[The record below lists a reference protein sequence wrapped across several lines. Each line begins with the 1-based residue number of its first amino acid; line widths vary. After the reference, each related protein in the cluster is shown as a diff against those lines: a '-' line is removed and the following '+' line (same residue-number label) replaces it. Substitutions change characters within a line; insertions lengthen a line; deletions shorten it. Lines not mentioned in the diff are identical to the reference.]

1 MESKKFNSASAFE
14 AALTQREKASWSE
27 KAKKEDRWEY
37 VGPPPIS
44 FHSRQ
49 RCQGQLRRSTARG
62 QPGVP
67 LELEAGRGAKT
78 GNPRSGRSF
87 LARAWVPTPSWN
99 RHFLLRPPAGA
110 WVEAPVLGDA
120 GVRRARSP
128 GRLPAG
134 GGGRSE
140 GAACPQAVDGGVPAA
155 AEAPLAAKGL
165 THPVV

>member
-1 MESKKFNSASAFE
+1 M
-14 AALTQREKASWSE
+14 
-27 KAKKEDRWEY
+27 
-37 VGPPPIS
+37 
-44 FHSRQ
+44 
-49 RCQGQLRRSTARG
+49 
-62 QPGVP
+62 P

-110 WVEAPVLGDA
+110 RVEAPVLGDA
-120 GVRRARSP
+120 VVRCARSP